1 MIEYLTDRRK
11 KLILE
16 EYLTK
21 ELVITSKDMGFKYTD
36 LPWEI
41 VNVDISLCI
50 DHKPT
55 NLFLSSIR
63 VVYKNDCYNEDM
75 SIEAKYSI
83 QTFHLGK
90 LNDDIICKTVSSGG
104 HQVADRITEVL
115 KIFKREK
122 QLNKLV

>member
-1 MIEYLTDRRK
+1 MIEYLTDRGK

-41 VNVDISLCI
+41 VNVDINLCI
-50 DHKPT
+50 DPKPT
-55 NLFLSSIR
+55 NRMTSIR
-63 VVYKNDCYNEDM
+63 VVYKNDCYNEDG
-75 SIEAKYSI
+75 SIEARYSS

-90 LNDDIICKTVSSGG
+90 LNDDIICTTVSTGG